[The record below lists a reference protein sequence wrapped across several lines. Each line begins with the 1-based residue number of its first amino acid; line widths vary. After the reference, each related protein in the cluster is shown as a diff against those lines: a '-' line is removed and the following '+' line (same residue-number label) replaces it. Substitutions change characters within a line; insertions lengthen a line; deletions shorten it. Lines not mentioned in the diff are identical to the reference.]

1 VVAPSVCGES
11 STLWILTSVTN
22 FLLSVLSLA
31 ATVAAC
37 ALWWLALE
45 VRLIRCGKVA
55 PGLVPAAI
63 RAGGK
68 PERREDDDEE
78 EGPDFLNYEN
88 LRN

>member
-1 VVAPSVCGES
+1 MVTILPRGES
-11 STLWILTSVTN
+11 CGLWILGGVTN
-22 FLLSVLSLA
+22 FLLSVISLA

-45 VRLIRCGKVA
+45 VRMLRCGKVA

-78 EGPDFLNYEN
+78 GPDFLNYEN